1 MEKFYR
7 LDNKVKLDVF
17 EQISARSG
25 LPTYA
30 VEKDWWVVQTLRLIF
45 QMDIAPHIVFK
56 GGTSL
61 SKAWNII
68 DRFSEDID
76 LALDRSFLGFEKELS
91 KTQVK
96 KLRKESFRYISEEFY
111 PSLVKLFSENGF
123 EDVDIKLRETKSTD
137 QDPLI
142 IEIYYP
148 VVTFQSEYVE
158 PRVLVELGSRSL
170 KEPNTQ
176 RKITSLVSE
185 YFSDKAFADSPI
197 NITTVNPERTLLEKI
212 FLLHEE
218 FQKPIDKVR
227 TDRMSRHLYDI
238 ERLMSTDFLNIALSN
253 KDLYQDIVNHRK
265 TITAIRGID
274 YSKHQPNKIN
284 PIPPSEILGEWD
296 ADYADM
302 CETMIYGERLSFE
315 ELMSRIS
322 QLKKKINE
330 LKWSIDI

>member
-1 MEKFYR
+1 MKEFYQ
-7 LDNKVKLDVF
+7 LDNKTKLSIF

-25 LPTYA
+25 LPVYA

-45 QMDIAPHIVFK
+45 QLDKAPHIVFK

-91 KTQVK
+91 KTQVG
-96 KLRKESFRYISEEFY
+96 KLRKASFSYISEEFY
-111 PSLVKLFSENGF
+111 PALEQLFIENGF
-123 EDVDIKLRETKSTD
+123 DNVNVKLRKPKSSD

-148 VVTFQSEYVE
+148 VVTQQSEYIE

-176 RKITSLVSE
+176 RNITSLVSE
-185 YFSDKAFADSPI
+185 YFPDKEFADAPI
-197 NITTVNPERTLLEKI
+197 SVTTVNPERTLLEKV

-218 FQKPIDKVR
+218 FQKPTERIR
-227 TDRMSRHLYDI
+227 IDRMSRHLYDL
-238 ERLMSTDFLNIALSN
+238 ERLMRTDFYKTALNS
-253 KDLYQDIVNHRK
+253 KELYQDIVKHRK
-265 TITAIRGID
+265 SITAIRGID
-274 YSKHQPNKIN
+274 YTLQQPKTIN
-284 PIPPSEILGEWD
+284 PIPPDAVIKEWEK
-296 ADYADM
+296 DYMDM
-302 CETMIYGERLSFE
+302 CETMIYEDKLSFSD
-315 ELMSRIS
+315 LISRVE
-322 QLKKKINE
+322 QLKNSFNLLE
-330 LKWSIDI
+330 WSINN